1 MCTRGDYLIHL
12 CCDDAVTVKNGGSG
26 KWQNKKK
33 SVTYNKSL
41 YRDWSAGVGSHVRD
55 IVVSRVHSLLL
66 RRGECGMLER
76 TQETDELIDMVMSL
90 CVHEYSLVRKKAQK
104 TLTQVLKRFP
114 LSGDRVILRALDVI
128 GTSTSSKGAVNG
140 AVYTINNTWGLRKIS
155 RHWKLLS
162 KFVTAMLDAR
172 VVEDTKAQ
180 VRALALCFVCGVRA
194 CVHVCVCAWL

>member
-1 MCTRGDYLIHL
+1 MCKRSHDLIHL
-12 CCDDAVTVKNGGSG
+12 CDDAVTVKNGGSG
-26 KWQNKKK
+26 KWLNKKK
-33 SVTYNKSL
+33 AVTYNKSL
-41 YRDWSAGVGSHVRD
+41 YRDWSAGVGAHVRD
-55 IVVSRVHSLLL
+55 IVVYRVYALLL

-76 TQETDELIDMVMSL
+76 TAETDELIDMVMSL

-128 GTSTSSKGAVNG
+128 GTSSSSKGAVNG
-140 AVYTINNTWGLRKIS
+140 AVYTINSAWGLRKIS
-155 RHWKLLS
+155 RHWKLLN

-180 VRALALCFVCGVRA
+180 VLTLALPCA
-194 CVHVCVCAWL
+194 CV